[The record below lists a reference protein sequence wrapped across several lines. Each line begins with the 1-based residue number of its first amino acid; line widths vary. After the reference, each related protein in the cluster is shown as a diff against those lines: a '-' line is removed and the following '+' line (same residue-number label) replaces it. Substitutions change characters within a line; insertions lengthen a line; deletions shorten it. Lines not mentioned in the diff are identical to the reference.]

1 MVLTKRIQ
9 TTLRSDTNPC
19 ARAEETG
26 LQMGGRTT
34 SRLCPLCRQYRTA
47 ARRGLATSVPRCH
60 DRFRR
65 QFKKDNPGLNFSV
78 SLPDIEE
85 LATIKSIALSIEEGN
100 AIYYLSVYIHT
111 HNGNRVFENVPVTI
125 INNQAVPCCDC
136 HPYQDKFVESLRDI
150 IKKNKHKMK
159 PGNKSGSLYNNMRQ
173 YASTA

>member
-26 LQMGGRTT
+26 LQMGGRTA

-65 QFKKDNPGLNFSV
+65 QFKKAILEIEVRGKRGTGYCKSMPGAV
-78 SLPDIEE
+78 LPFKRPRRRCNQRH
-85 LATIKSIALSIEEGN
+85 ATEQEKVKRS
-100 AIYYLSVYIHT
+100 
-111 HNGNRVFENVPVTI
+111 
-125 INNQAVPCCDC
+125 
-136 HPYQDKFVESLRDI
+136 
-150 IKKNKHKMK
+150 
-159 PGNKSGSLYNNMRQ
+159 
-173 YASTA
+173 